1 MNPLASRI
9 AFIGLGIMGGP
20 MAGHLIRGGHSL
32 LVHTR
37 TKSKAEPLLADGARW
52 CESPAAA
59 AAQADYVMINV
70 PDTPD
75 VEAVLFGPAGVCEA
89 LRPGAAVIDFS
100 TISPA
105 ATRDFAARLAER
117 GAVMLDAPVTGGEAG
132 AKNATLT
139 ILVGGERAAFEQVL
153 PLLQHLGNKIVHVG
167 PSGSGQ
173 AMKAINQ
180 VLVAVN
186 MIGVCE
192 ALALARASG
201 LDPAMVIDALGG
213 GAGGSWALSNL
224 GAKIV
229 AGDLK
234 PAFMIAL
241 MQKDLR
247 IVQEAAQLAHVPLP
261 GVALAQQLFRVVEAE
276 AGGDRLGTQAM
287 IIAYEQLTGRR

>member
-1 MNPLASRI
+1 MNPSPSRI
-9 AFIGLGIMGGP
+9 AFIGLGIMGAP
-20 MAGHLIRGGHSL
+20 MAGHLLRAGHAL
-32 LVHTR
+32 FVHTR
-37 TKSKAEPLLADGARW
+37 TQSKAESLLADGARW
-52 CESPAAA
+52 CDSPAAA
-59 AAQADYVMINV
+59 AAQADFVMLNV

-75 VEAVLFGPAGVCEA
+75 VGSVLFGEG
-89 LRPGAAVIDFS
+89 GAAAALSAGSIVIDFS

-105 ATRDFAARLAER
+105 AAREFAVRVAAR
-117 GAVMLDAPVTGGEAG
+117 GANMLDAPVTGGELG

-139 ILVGGERAAFEQVL
+139 VLVGGERAAFERSL
-153 PLLQHLGNKIVHVG
+153 PLLQLLGKKIVHVG
-167 PSGSGQ
+167 ASGSGQ
-173 AMKAINQ
+173 AMKAVNQ

-192 ALALARASG
+192 ALTLARGSG

-234 PAFMIAL
+234 PAFMISL

-247 IVQEAAQLAHVPLP
+247 IVQQTADGLHLPLP
-261 GVALAQQLFRVVEAE
+261 GAALAQQLFRAVEAE
-276 AGGDRLGTQAM
+276 PGGEKLGTQAM
-287 IIAYEQLTGRR
+287 IRAYEKLGQS